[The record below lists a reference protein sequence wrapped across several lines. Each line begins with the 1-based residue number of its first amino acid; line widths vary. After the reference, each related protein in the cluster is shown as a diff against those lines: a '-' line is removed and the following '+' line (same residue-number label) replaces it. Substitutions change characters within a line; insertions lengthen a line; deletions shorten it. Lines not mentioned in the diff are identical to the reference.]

1 MYAKA
6 LNFEIQELVFVLRI
20 FLRVPEEQEPADRKE
35 CWQGHRKY
43 LLTVCLVDTQR
54 PLTRRL
60 RGGGVVNQRLV
71 RTSQRQYS

>member
-1 MYAKA
+1 MYANA

-54 PLTRRL
+54 PLTRR
-60 RGGGVVNQRLV
+60 RMGGGGG
-71 RTSQRQYS
+71 S